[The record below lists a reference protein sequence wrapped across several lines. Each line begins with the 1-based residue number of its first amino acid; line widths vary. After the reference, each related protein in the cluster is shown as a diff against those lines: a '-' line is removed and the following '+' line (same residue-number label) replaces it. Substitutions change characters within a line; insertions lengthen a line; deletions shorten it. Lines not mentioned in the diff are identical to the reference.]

1 MLSHAVYRLPYLL
14 LPFTPH
20 WQTFRPA
27 AGNIYGA
34 ERIQIEALRALTA
47 MSYQVCLHESR
58 LVLLPIGKGPDG
70 YTAFKQTSRPGSG
83 KGLSASNLSVWS

>member
-1 MLSHAVYRLPYLL
+1 MLSHPVYRLPYLL

-34 ERIQIEALRALTA
+34 ECVQVEALRALTA
-47 MSYQVCLHESR
+47 VSYQVCLHESR
-58 LVLLPIGKGPDG
+58 LVFL
-70 YTAFKQTSRPGSG
+70 PGSDDWTIIHVDDG
-83 KGLSASNLSVWS
+83 KVNNPH